1 MRTDFAYGI
10 VLRMKTHIDLIDAL
24 GGSTR
29 IATALGYEIP
39 TVGAWKHRNKIP
51 SEHWPE
57 IVNYAREAGLK
68 ISLEGM
74 FKLKTGAVA

>member
-1 MRTDFAYGI
+1 MVHF
-10 VLRMKTHIDLIDAL
+10 MKTHEDLIMAL
-24 GGSTR
+24 GGST
-29 IATALGYEIP
+29 AVADALGYRIS

-57 IVNYAREAGLK
+57 IVTYAKTNGIK

-74 FKLKTGAVA
+74 FKLKSGVVA